1 MPIKDTVTSA
11 AAETV
16 AAVPLAGVSGPGSG
30 LVQLKSEAASSVVS
44 DSVRLVRWRGAQRKE
59 CGAGGIAEGD
69 VGGASKCE
77 KVVRRPSMS
86 SSTSKLSKE
95 FTEWTSHGG
104 HRRVNDADG
113 SGLRASRDGY
123 SC

>member
-1 MPIKDTVTSA
+1 MPITDTVTSA

-16 AAVPLAGVSGPGSG
+16 AVVPLAGVSGPGSG
-30 LVQLKSEAASSVVS
+30 LVQLKSEAASSIVS
-44 DSVRLVRWRGAQRKE
+44 DSVRLARWRGVQRKE
-59 CGAGGIAEGD
+59 KGAGGDA
-69 VGGASKCE
+69 GGASKRV
-77 KVVRRPSMS
+77 KVVRRPFMS

-104 HRRVNDADG
+104 HRWVNDADG
-113 SGLRASRDGY
+113 SDLRAGRDGY